1 MKDDRGDLDLTKQ
14 IEQLQARVKDLE
26 EINQSHKQLNGELRR
41 DNGILADEVATLQNR
56 LNQMDPLGKLRKKGL
71 M

>member
-56 LNQMDPLGKLRKKGL
+56 LNQMDPLGMLRKKGL

>member
-56 LNQMDPLGKLRKKGL
+56 LNQMDPLGKLRKNGL

>member
-1 MKDDRGDLDLTKQ
+1 MKDDRGDLDLTNQ
-14 IEQLQARVKDLE
+14 IEQLQERVKDLE

>member
-1 MKDDRGDLDLTKQ
+1 MKDDRGDLDLTNQ
-14 IEQLQARVKDLE
+14 IEQLQVRVKDLE

>member
-1 MKDDRGDLDLTKQ
+1 MKDDRGDLDLTTQ

>member
-1 MKDDRGDLDLTKQ
+1 MKDDRGDLDLTNQ

>member
-1 MKDDRGDLDLTKQ
+1 MKDDKGDLDLTNQ
-14 IEQLQARVKDLE
+14 IEQLQVRVKDLE
-26 EINQSHKQLNGELRR
+26 AINQSHKQLNGELRR
-41 DNGILADEVATLQNR
+41 DNVILADEVATLQNR

>member
-41 DNGILADEVATLQNR
+41 DNGILAEEVATLQNR

>member
-1 MKDDRGDLDLTKQ
+1 MKDDREDLDLANQ

>member
-14 IEQLQARVKDLE
+14 IEQMQARVIDLE

>member
-14 IEQLQARVKDLE
+14 IEQLQVRVKDLE

-41 DNGILADEVATLQNR
+41 DNGILADEVATLENR

>member
-1 MKDDRGDLDLTKQ
+1 MKDDRGDLDLTNQ
-14 IEQLQARVKDLE
+14 IEQLQVRVKDLE
-26 EINQSHKQLNGELRR
+26 AINQSHKQLNGELRR

>member
-26 EINQSHKQLNGELRR
+26 EINQSHQQLNGELRR

>member
-1 MKDDRGDLDLTKQ
+1 MKDDRGDIDLTNQ
-14 IEQLQARVKDLE
+14 IEQLQVRVKDLE
-26 EINQSHKQLNGELRR
+26 AINQSHKQLNGELRR
-41 DNGILADEVATLQNR
+41 DNTILADEVATLQNR

>member
-1 MKDDRGDLDLTKQ
+1 MKDDREDLDLANQ
-14 IEQLQARVKDLE
+14 IEQLEARVKDLE
-26 EINQSHKQLNGELRR
+26 AINQSHKQLNGELRR

>member
-14 IEQLQARVKDLE
+14 IEQLQVRVKDLE

>member
-1 MKDDRGDLDLTKQ
+1 MKDDREDLDLANQ
-14 IEQLQARVKDLE
+14 IEQLEARVKDLE
-26 EINQSHKQLNGELRR
+26 AINQSHKQLNGELRR
-41 DNGILADEVATLQNR
+41 DNAILADEVATLQNR

>member
-1 MKDDRGDLDLTKQ
+1 MKDDRGDLDLTNQ
-14 IEQLQARVKDLE
+14 IEQLQVRVKDLE
-26 EINQSHKQLNGELRR
+26 AINQSHKQLNGELRR

-56 LNQMDPLGKLRKKGL
+56 LNQIDPIDKLRKKGL

>member
-1 MKDDRGDLDLTKQ
+1 MKDDKGDLDLTNQ

>member
-56 LNQMDPLGKLRKKGL
+56 LNQMDPLCKLRKKGL